1 MQRVSISIILVLLFG
16 MIFSAQAQGQPESVL
31 QDVCPYSSGTH
42 FQPGVFPRYEL
53 RNQRLLLVSWT
64 TGKVVREVETS
75 LNTSRFIVM
84 GWSPDCRYLTAALGQ
99 SDTAVWD
106 VVAAQRVGTFPGS
119 GLRWSPDSQQAVLSQ
134 SDGLYLWTVGAG
146 DPLRLTNFRGDY
158 VMDYWDTARSE
169 LWLMVYSTYYSS
181 PGVTVYDRQTGQQI
195 AYYDNPAGQ
204 SRQIGFTFS
213 TDGSRVIVY
222 TIRAQDSRS
231 AGVTIWERGT
241 NNHIDLPV
249 GSEAAAIDSRI
260 ALSPD
265 GRYLVIG
272 RHFLRVWD
280 LTALPDSL
288 DARTP
293 AYFAGPT
300 AVITQVSFVDNAIIE
315 TLDSSGSRQRWDITT
330 GEAVPVA

>member
-1 MQRVSISIILVLLFG
+1 MQRVIVLVTFIALMLSG
-16 MIFSAQAQGQPESVL
+16 MVFSAQAQAEAVL
-31 QDVCPYSSGTH
+31 QGVCPYSDGAY
-42 FQPGVFPRYEL
+42 FQAGVFPRYEL

-64 TGKVVREVETS
+64 TGEIVREVETS
-75 LNTSRFIVM
+75 LDTPRFNVM
-84 GWSPDCRYLTAALGQ
+84 GWSPDCRYLSGALGD

-106 VVAAQRVGTFPGS
+106 VVAAQRAGTFPGA
-119 GLRWSPDSQQAVLSQ
+119 GVRWSPDSQQAILSE

-146 DPLRLTNFRGDY
+146 DPLRLTDFRGDY
-158 VMDYWDTARSE
+158 IMDYWDTARGE
-169 LWLMVYSTYYSS
+169 LWLMVYSAYYSS
-181 PGVTVYDRQTGQQI
+181 PGVTVYDRQTGQQV

-213 TDGSRVIVY
+213 ADGSQVIVY
-222 TIRAQDSRS
+222 TVRAQDAQS

-241 NNHIDLPV
+241 DSHIDLRA
-249 GSEAAAIDSRI
+249 GSEAAAMDSRI

-288 DARTP
+288 EARTP
-293 AYFAGPT
+293 VYFAGPA
-300 AVITQVSFVDNAIIE
+300 AVITEVSFIDNAIVE
-315 TLDSSGSRQRWDITT
+315 TLDSFGSRQQWDVTT
-330 GEAVPVA
+330 GEAIPAA